1 MLLANGNF
9 DSETSWAIF
18 IGGTDKD
25 LEASW
30 TWLDNTPW
38 EYSNWPADEP
48 NGGAEENC
56 LEMVGFAEPD
66 KGKPDPGWWNDIPC
80 GRNSTQHFVCA
91 YDNGGWLDVSP
102 TILTLIY
109 VFLIENLF

>member
-1 MLLANGNF
+1 ML
-9 DSETSWAIF
+9 

-25 LEASW
+25 LEGSW

-38 EYSNWPADEP
+38 EYSNWQGDEP

-66 KGKPDPGWWNDIPC
+66 KGKPDPGWWNDIHC
-80 GRNSTQHFVCA
+80 NRNTSQHFVCA
-91 YDNGGWLDVSP
+91 YDNGEYEKKFICYLLKN
-102 TILTLIY
+102 LTY
-109 VFLIENLF
+109 